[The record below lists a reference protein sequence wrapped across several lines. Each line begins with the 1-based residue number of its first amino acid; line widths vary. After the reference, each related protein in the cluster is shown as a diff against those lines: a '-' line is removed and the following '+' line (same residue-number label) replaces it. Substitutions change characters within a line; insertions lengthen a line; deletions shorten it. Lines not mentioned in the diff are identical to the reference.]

1 MFKDTPEGATSFCE
15 ACEETANHILTKKN
29 HTCGRKLKWEFRD
42 FTKLKNEAIKRHS

>member
-29 HTCGRKLKWEFRD
+29 HTCGQTPPTPSRRKESKKLNYLKR
-42 FTKLKNEAIKRHS
+42 